1 MKKFSLNARK
11 GFTLIELLVV
21 ISIIAILIALLLPA
35 LQSARE
41 AARKTQCK
49 NNLRQIGI
57 GLNAFADTD
66 PGDRLCTG
74 QFDRFRDGCVDTYG
88 WTADLVR
95 VNAGKANEMRCPA
108 NPLRGSEKL
117 NDLLRGNVSSNSS
130 APLVDRSDACNRD
143 SVCFAINSSGGSGSA
158 VAPFVAQLLKDGH
171 NSNYSSSWFMAR
183 SNFKTTNSGNDPFVL
198 ANFTTAGAAPA
209 AVVGGTT
216 CLTPVPSNQIYRQGL
231 KEFQNTVG
239 PITRRFL
246 EGADVPSNNVPMLG
260 DAAPGDINEAVLSDN
275 ITDSEG
281 KLVDPALTAGARLGE
296 TANDGPARITAATN
310 RLTTLVT
317 NDVPT
322 AALAYTGYPTAG
334 TAVTTA
340 VVANYSPAVTTQ
352 VWMLQDT
359 RDWYAVHQASANI
372 LMADGSVREIIDLNG
387 DKFLN
392 PGFNYD
398 MTTPPSAESQGYTSN
413 VTEIN
418 SFEVFCGPT
427 LAIRVVTKGRFEE

>member
-49 NNLRQIGI
+49 NNLRQVGI

-88 WTADLVR
+88 WTADLAR

-108 NPLRGSEKL
+108 NPIRGSEKL

-130 APLVDRSDACNRD
+130 IPLADRLDACNID
-143 SVCFAINSSGGSGSA
+143 SVCYAMNAAGVSA
-158 VAPFVAQLLKDGH
+158 ATAAPFVAQMIKDGH
-171 NSNYSSSWFMAR
+171 NSNYASSWFMSR
-183 SNFKTTNSGNDPFVL
+183 TNFKTTNSGNNPYVL
-198 ANFTTAGAAPA
+198 ADFATVATIN
-209 AVVGGTT
+209 VGGTVCPAVT
-216 CLTPVPSNQIYRQGL
+216 GSQIYRDGL
-231 KEFQNTVG
+231 KEFQNTLG

-246 EGADVPSNNVPMLG
+246 EGADVPSNNVPLLG

-275 ITDSEG
+275 IVDSEG
-281 KLVDPALTAGARLGE
+281 KLADAGLTAGARLGE
-296 TANDGPARITAATN
+296 TANDGPGQITSAN
-310 RLTTLVT
+310 RLRLLIT
-317 NDVPT
+317 NNIQT
-322 AALAYTGYPTAG
+322 GELLYSGYPTAG
-334 TAVTTA
+334 TAITSTVI
-340 VVANYSPAVTTQ
+340 ANYAPTT

-359 RDWYAVHQASANI
+359 RDWFAVHQASANI
-372 LMADGSVREIIDLNG
+372 LMADGSVREIVDLNG
-387 DKFLN
+387 DKFFN

-398 MTTPPSAESQGYTSN
+398 MTTPPSAEEQGYTSN
-413 VTEIN
+413 VCEIN
-418 SFEVFCGPT
+418 NFEVFCGPT
-427 LAIRVVTKGRFEE
+427 LAIRAVTKGKFEE

>member
-49 NNLRQIGI
+49 NNLRQVGI

-74 QFDRFRDGCVDTYG
+74 QYDRFRDGCQDTYG
-88 WTADLVR
+88 WTADLAR

-108 NPLRGSEKL
+108 NPIRGSEKL

-130 APLVDRSDACNRD
+130 IPLADRLDACNID
-143 SVCFAINSSGGSGSA
+143 SVCYRMNAAGVSGA
-158 VAPFVAQLLKDGH
+158 TAAPFVAQMIKDGH
-171 NSNYSSSWFMAR
+171 NSNYASSWFMSR
-183 SNFKTTNSGNDPFVL
+183 TNFKTTNSGNDPFVL
-198 ANFTTAGAAPA
+198 ADFATVATISVAGTACPA
-209 AVVGGTT
+209 VTG
-216 CLTPVPSNQIYRQGL
+216 SQIYRDGL

-239 PITRRFL
+239 PLTRRFL
-246 EGADVPSNNVPMLG
+246 EGADVPSNNVPLLG
-260 DAAPGDINEAVLSDN
+260 DASPGDINEAVLSDN
-275 ITDSEG
+275 IVDSEG

-296 TANDGPARITAATN
+296 TANDGPGSITSAN
-310 RLTTLVT
+310 RLRLLVT
-317 NDVPT
+317 NDIPT
-322 AALAYTGYPTAG
+322 AALAYSGYPSAG
-334 TAVTTA
+334 TAVTSA
-340 VVANYSPAVTTQ
+340 VIAAYAPSS

-359 RDWYAVHQASANI
+359 RDWFAVHQSSANI
-372 LMADGSVREIIDLNG
+372 LMADGSVREIVDLNG

-398 MTTPPSAESQGYTSN
+398 MATPPSGESQGYTSN
-413 VTEIN
+413 VVEIN
-418 SFEVFCGPT
+418 NFEVFCGPT
-427 LAIRVVTKGRFEE
+427 LAIRAVTKGRFEE